1 MGQPGRAEPR
11 PPRSALLLQLSPE
24 PRLSD
29 QGGPVAT
36 GTEGAQPT
44 ARGWGR
50 RGIRRGSGTLAF
62 GAHTHPLPS
71 LERGTRPRTHP
82 RLRSRRRWSRGWH
95 CKGAGRGWPESQ
107 EAGSRPG
114 CYPDKRGLICCR
126 LQPEAPF
133 LPGLCAFL
141 PRLCACSPAVALL
154 PGAARRG
161 PDPASGGF
169 CVCPL
174 RMAQSDH
181 SQAMGTALVYHEAMT
196 EARLL
201 WEE

>member
-29 QGGPVAT
+29 QGGPVGT

-82 RLRSRRRWSRGWH
+82 RLRSRRRWSRGWN
-95 CKGAGRGWPESQ
+95 CKGAGRGWSESQ

-114 CYPDKRGLICCR
+114 CYPDKLGLICCR

-141 PRLCACSPAVALL
+141 PRLCACSPAVAQLWSCSL
-154 PGAARRG
+154 GLQGGDRTLRVGVSVSAHSGWPKVTTAR
-161 PDPASGGF
+161 PWEP
-169 CVCPL
+169 
-174 RMAQSDH
+174 H
-181 SQAMGTALVYHEAMT
+181 SCTT
-196 EARLL
+196 KP
-201 WEE
+201 